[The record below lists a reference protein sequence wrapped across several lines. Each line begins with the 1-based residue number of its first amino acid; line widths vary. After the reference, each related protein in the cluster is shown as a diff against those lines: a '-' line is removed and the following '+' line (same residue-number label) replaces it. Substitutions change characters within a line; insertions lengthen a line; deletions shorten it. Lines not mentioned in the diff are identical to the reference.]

1 MQSTNS
7 KRHRGSEASVFE
19 LVYDP
24 LDGEE
29 KVWKCVC
36 QLCHLLVVE
45 VRQRYLIFAKNEF
58 LSKIFAKIEWKNTGT
73 ALGGSPRRVQL
84 YGCK

>member
-36 QLCHLLVVE
+36 QLCHLLLVVVE
-45 VRQRYLIFAKNEF
+45 VRQRYLIFAK
-58 LSKIFAKIEWKNTGT
+58 K
-73 ALGGSPRRVQL
+73 
-84 YGCK
+84 

>member
-36 QLCHLLVVE
+36 QLCHLLLVVE
-45 VRQRYLIFAKNEF
+45 VRQRYLIFAK
-58 LSKIFAKIEWKNTGT
+58 K
-73 ALGGSPRRVQL
+73 
-84 YGCK
+84 

>member
-36 QLCHLLVVE
+36 QLCHSLCWWLKFVKD
-45 VRQRYLIFAKNEF
+45 I
-58 LSKIFAKIEWKNTGT
+58 
-73 ALGGSPRRVQL
+73 
-84 YGCK
+84 